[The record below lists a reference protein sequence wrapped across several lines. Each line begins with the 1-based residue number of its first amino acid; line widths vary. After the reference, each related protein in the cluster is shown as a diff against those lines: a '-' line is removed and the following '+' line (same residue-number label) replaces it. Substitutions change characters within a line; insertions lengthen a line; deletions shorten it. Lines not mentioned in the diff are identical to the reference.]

1 MGLTHRNRY
10 PCLGLSIKQD
20 LNRAFTHAG
29 DGIDQL
35 EFELEAGTAHRHSG
49 AGDVSLVVRSE
60 KPQCAAAHC
69 PCNCQRVLPSFSFLF
84 YFEEPDCGRPHGRA
98 ARRICW
104 GSSLT
109 LLCRMVA
116 ETANQHVLLTNR

>member
-10 PCLGLSIKQD
+10 SCLGLSVGTIKQD
-20 LNRAFTHAG
+20 LNCAFTHAG

-69 PCNCQRVLPSFSFLF
+69 PCNCQQVLPSFVVCFLSRSQTVG
-84 YFEEPDCGRPHGRA
+84 DLTGC
-98 ARRICW
+98 
-104 GSSLT
+104 SSD
-109 LLCRMVA
+109 LLGF
-116 ETANQHVLLTNR
+116 